1 MKLTS
6 PIQEI
11 KGIGEKKAKLF
22 ARLQIKTVEQLLYHF
37 PARYEDRRLFKRFD
51 EISHDERV
59 CSSGIIVGF
68 EKTTPKRNM
77 TILKISVRQ
86 EHSVASLVI
95 FNNLYILDKFFVGD
109 RISFYGKAKK
119 AFHHLEFLSV
129 ELEHYG
135 ENRLTGGIFPIY
147 PLTTGLTNTDVQK
160 AVRSALENCDLSE
173 AENIPKELRSQ
184 RQLAPIDKAFQS
196 IHFPQSE
203 KSLQVARYRFVYQDF
218 FALQLYILLMRSLG
232 KEQEAIRLKPFAE
245 LEDFVGG
252 LDFELTQAQ
261 KKVLA
266 DIRSDL
272 QNPYPMQRLVQG
284 DVGSGKTVIA
294 FYCAY
299 MTFLN
304 HHQTA
309 LMVPTEILAKQH
321 YHTALKIFEKTPL
334 RIRLLVGSMTKKEKR
349 KIYEEIMN
357 HECDL
362 VIGTHALIE
371 EQVRFA
377 SLALTITDEQHR
389 FGVRQRNA
397 LYSGYERMPHILVLT
412 ATPIPRTLALILQG
426 DLDISIIDEL
436 PKGRMPIHTM
446 VLPQAL
452 KSKGYGR
459 CISELEKGRQVYV
472 VCPLIEENAELD
484 LQSAEELY
492 DRLRQNEFRNYKVGI
507 IHGSLKASE
516 KNRIMKAF
524 EEKEIHVLVS
534 TTVIEVGINVPN
546 ATVMLIEEAQRF
558 GLSQL
563 HQLRGRVGRGSEQS
577 YCILLYKGDTDIL
590 KQRMKIMSETSDGFL
605 IAEKDLELRGPGEM
619 FGLKQ
624 HGLPEFKIADLAKH
638 LHIMEIAQRDAMSI
652 IDGELLTKSER
663 NRLLDRIKKRLEKQM
678 EEIALN

>member
-1 MKLTS
+1 M
-6 PIQEI
+6 
-11 KGIGEKKAKLF
+11 
-22 ARLQIKTVEQLLYHF
+22 
-37 PARYEDRRLFKRFD
+37 
-51 EISHDERV
+51 
-59 CSSGIIVGF
+59 
-68 EKTTPKRNM
+68 
-77 TILKISVRQ
+77 
-86 EHSVASLVI
+86 
-95 FNNLYILDKFFVGD
+95 
-109 RISFYGKAKK
+109 
-119 AFHHLEFLSV
+119 
-129 ELEHYG
+129 
-135 ENRLTGGIFPIY
+135 
-147 PLTTGLTNTDVQK
+147 
-160 AVRSALENCDLSE
+160 
-173 AENIPKELRSQ
+173 
-184 RQLAPIDKAFQS
+184 
-196 IHFPQSE
+196 
-203 KSLQVARYRFVYQDF
+203 
-218 FALQLYILLMRSLG
+218 
-232 KEQEAIRLKPFAE
+232 
-245 LEDFVGG
+245 
-252 LDFELTQAQ
+252 
-261 KKVLA
+261 
-266 DIRSDL
+266 
-272 QNPYPMQRLVQG
+272 
-284 DVGSGKTVIA
+284 
-294 FYCAY
+294 
-299 MTFLN
+299 
-304 HHQTA
+304 
-309 LMVPTEILAKQH
+309 
-321 YHTALKIFEKTPL
+321 
-334 RIRLLVGSMTKKEKR
+334 LVGSLTKKEKR
-349 KIYEEIMN
+349 KINEEIMN